1 VNKKSA
7 KVAAARRQ
15 GAKQLAAPFGGALD
29 TATVLRVFLRRSVHM
44 APKPGPCTAAG
55 KQNSSRNSWKHGMT
69 SQQLVAPGEDP
80 QDLDALLAEWLE
92 AYPPDGEH
100 ARGLVESAVKAEWLL
115 RRVETQFHAQSQ
127 VWFATEMKAWSKE
140 THHEYQLAN
149 RYLTAAQRT
158 LDRARRTIW
167 QYRGLLRAEARE
179 ERCAMKEE
187 LLESKRNP
195 KPPESYPPP
204 TPESA
209 ETLHQKI
216 LVDIVDG
223 VTRSFFVPKN
233 DELLKLAESRYDAT
247 PVQRALVF
255 RNGIIPPE
263 YKHFPGPMVKHPD
276 GHLMRALLMSVETFR
291 LAVGRQVGPHLGW
304 WPDLLENL

>member
-1 VNKKSA
+1 
-7 KVAAARRQ
+7 
-15 GAKQLAAPFGGALD
+15 
-29 TATVLRVFLRRSVHM
+29 M
-44 APKPGPCTAAG
+44 APKPGPCTEAG
-55 KQNSSRNSWKHGMT
+55 RQTSSRNSWKHGMT

-80 QDLDALLAEWLE
+80 KDLEALLDEWLE
-92 AYPPDGEH
+92 AYPPDGDEH
-100 ARGLVESAVKAEWLL
+100 AHGLVESAVKAEWLL
-115 RRVETQFHAQSQ
+115 RRVEIQFPAQSK
-127 VWFATEMKAWSKE
+127 VWFATEMKDWTKE

-167 QYRGLLRAEARE
+167 QYRGLLRMEARE
-179 ERCAMKEE
+179 QRCALKEE
-187 LLESKRNP
+187 RLQNP
-195 KPPESYPPP
+195 KPPESEAPPEP
-204 TPESA
+204 KST
-209 ETLHQKI
+209 ETLHQKV

-223 VTRSFFVPKN
+223 VTRSYFVPKN
-233 DELLKLAESRYDAT
+233 EELLKMAESCYDAT

-255 RNGIIPPE
+255 RDGIIPPE
-263 YKHFPGPMVKHPD
+263 YKDFPGPMVKHPS